1 MASTDPY
8 RLTISTESPHSTS
21 PGTGGTGGT
30 GVTGADV
37 LRTLLWLV
45 LVISAIGN
53 SVASYGGA
61 TTQIHLAFGTV
72 TALCVVA
79 LVAQRLRRRR

>member
-8 RLTISTESPHSTS
+8 RLTTHTESPHAAS
-21 PGTGGTGGT
+21 P

-61 TTQIHLAFGTV
+61 TTRIHLAFGTV

-79 LVAQRLRRRR
+79 LLAQRLRGRRR